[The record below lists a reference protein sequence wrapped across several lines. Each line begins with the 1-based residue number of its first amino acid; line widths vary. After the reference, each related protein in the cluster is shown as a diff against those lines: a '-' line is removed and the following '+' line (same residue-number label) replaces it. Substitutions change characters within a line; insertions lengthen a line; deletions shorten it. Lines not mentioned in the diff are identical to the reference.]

1 MPPSDSET
9 AAGAFWL
16 VSPPSLPEVR
26 ITNQRF
32 SARVRSGSSGLF
44 FARRSGKIGHQETGP
59 CLRILFGPSRS
70 DIVGFFVA
78 DEADDLLVVIDECL
92 DAADCEYMEL
102 PNGGI
107 MWTSPAI
114 AVPFK
119 VSDPDDDESES
130 GRVAMGNSGIV

>member
-16 VSPPSLPEVR
+16 VSAPSLPEVR

-70 DIVGFFVA
+70 TTLSVFFVA

-92 DAADCEYMEL
+92 DSADCEYMGAAQRRD
-102 PNGGI
+102 N
-107 MWTSPAI
+107 
-114 AVPFK
+114 V
-119 VSDPDDDESES
+119 DESCHC
-130 GRVAMGNSGIV
+130 GPL